1 MRTLLATQE
10 QELCRLRHEIQEHH
24 QERSVLR
31 NLQEEVQE
39 NHRQR
44 ETLLKSHD
52 RALTVL
58 RDEIQEQHCQRDTLL
73 AAQKEEFLRFQNELQ
88 ERDRL
93 REIEIVQHTAAMEE
107 HLRSE
112 LKKVGAHVVTR
123 CQAEKERELAAMVQH
138 DMQHRHTIQTA
149 SQAEPARFPAESES
163 PTCQDNQPQTPRQA
177 STAPLPQHA

>member
-24 QERSVLR
+24 QECSVLQ

-39 NHRQR
+39 NHRQQ

-52 RALTVL
+52 WALTML
-58 RDEIQEQHCQRDTLL
+58 RDEIQEQHCQHDTLL

-88 ERDRL
+88 ERDQL
-93 REIEIVQHTAAMEE
+93 QEIEIVQHTAAMEE

-112 LKKVGAHVVTR
+112 LKKVGDDVVTR

-138 DMQHRHTIQTA
+138 NM
-149 SQAEPARFPAESES
+149 
-163 PTCQDNQPQTPRQA
+163 
-177 STAPLPQHA
+177 